1 MEREH
6 RYYVAKIK
14 DVEKYLS
21 DEHQLQFDRLLTKIR
36 IGRLNDGK
44 ADVQTV
50 CVDSDWPEYETVWRM
65 IEARVDGKA
74 SPASAPECVT
84 FIPDR
89 IRKVESGFKGL
100 FIKEAKAYKQGWNDC
115 RAAMLAAAPTP
126 PSTEDRWLPIETAP
140 KDEFVLLAGPSG
152 YTTIETVFAT
162 GRMCSDYHVG
172 RWIDHANDDLTD
184 WGFEPTHW
192 IPLPKAPTM
201 QEDKP

>member
-1 MEREH
+1 MGQREIDNMLLSMIQKH
-6 RYYVAKIK
+6 FPALP
-14 DVEKYLS
+14 LS
-21 DEHQLQFDRLLTKIR
+21 DEYTDWGKWLGFARAAYEA
-36 IGRLNDGK
+36 GR
-44 ADVQTV
+44 
-50 CVDSDWPEYETVWRM
+50 
-65 IEARVDGKA
+65 A

-126 PSTEDRWLPIETAP
+126 PVSEDRWLPIATAP
-140 KDEFVLLAGPSG
+140 KDRFVLLAGPSG

-192 IPLPKAPTM
+192 MPLPKAPAM